1 MNRTTIAGLLAVV
14 VAVPAGAAG
23 FYLSKSPPP
32 LPCFAA
38 ASGAYRMTD
47 SAVAD
52 VTVRIDNSAASPSL
66 RLQVVDDP
74 AIADFVVV
82 DDNDGADACVA
93 TGATRTVR
101 IDPAAQV
108 PDMTVALSRAQSDFK
123 LADTGNA
130 DIKIYV
136 NSATFS
142 EQDAAALYAAIWKN
156 SRRAAP
162 GARVAARRK
171 AE

>member
-1 MNRTTIAGLLAVV
+1 MNRITIAGLLAAVLVV
-14 VAVPAGAAG
+14 PTGAAG

-47 SAVAD
+47 SAVAN
-52 VTVRIDNSAASPSL
+52 VTVRIDNSAPSPSL

-82 DDNDGADACVA
+82 DDNDGTDACVA

-108 PDMTVALSRAQSDFK
+108 PDMTIALSHAQSDFK
-123 LADTGNA
+123 LADVGNA

-136 NSATFS
+136 KSATFS

-162 GARVAARRK
+162 GAEVAARRV
-171 AE
+171 AQ

>member
-1 MNRTTIAGLLAVV
+1 MNRITIAGLLA
-14 VAVPAGAAG
+14 AVLALPAGAAG

-47 SAVAD
+47 SAVAN
-52 VTVRIDNSAASPSL
+52 VTVRIDNGAPSPSL

-93 TGATRTVR
+93 TDATRTVR
-101 IDPAAQV
+101 IDPAAQA
-108 PDMTVALSRAQSDFK
+108 PDMTIALSHAQSDFK

-130 DIKIYV
+130 AIKIYV
-136 NSATFS
+136 KSATFS

-162 GARVAARRK
+162 GARVAARR
-171 AE
+171 AAQ

>member
-1 MNRTTIAGLLAVV
+1 MNRITIAGLLAAVL
-14 VAVPAGAAG
+14 AVPAGAAG

-47 SAVAD
+47 SAVAN
-52 VTVRIDNSAASPSL
+52 VTVHIDNSAPSPSL

-93 TGATRTVR
+93 TDATRTVR

-108 PDMTVALSRAQSDFK
+108 PDMTIALSHAQSDFK

-130 DIKIYV
+130 GIKIYV
-136 NSATFS
+136 KSATFS

-156 SRRAAP
+156 SRRAVP
-162 GARVAARRK
+162 GARVAARR
-171 AE
+171 AAQ